1 MFLGDERDAETFQVT
16 ITLFLV
22 LTFFLLF
29 SKIMPNFC
37 RLSLVCSYLH
47 PYFFLG
53 DERDAEKF
61 QVTITLFRE
70 EEYGRTSTNGDQ
82 GAFSAQRSYTGPV
95 KFTYSEKDTKFCEI
109 FPLFLTTVHTEV
121 RGRFCKI
128 LWSSQNI

>member
-1 MFLGDERDAETFQVT
+1 
-16 ITLFLV
+16 
-22 LTFFLLF
+22 
-29 SKIMPNFC
+29 MPNFC

-121 RGRFCKI
+121 RRRFCKI
-128 LWSSQNI
+128 LWPSQNTLKVHPIGILDFFFFSLS

>member
-1 MFLGDERDAETFQVT
+1 
-16 ITLFLV
+16 
-22 LTFFLLF
+22 
-29 SKIMPNFC
+29 MPNFC

-95 KFTYSEKDTKFCEI
+95 SVTDRNSGYLLFCQLNLLHLYFTVC
-109 FPLFLTTVHTEV
+109 
-121 RGRFCKI
+121 
-128 LWSSQNI
+128 

>member
-1 MFLGDERDAETFQVT
+1 
-16 ITLFLV
+16 
-22 LTFFLLF
+22 
-29 SKIMPNFC
+29 MPNFC

-95 KFTYSEKDTKFCEI
+95 STSDRNSRY
-109 FPLFLTTVHTEV
+109 LF
-121 RGRFCKI
+121 F
-128 LWSSQNI
+128 SSDELATSLLHSMLRLI